1 MGALIVIA
9 AIVAAGSVCR
19 GADAPFTPTDQYE
32 KRQMD
37 GWTVLVNQRLL
48 TESRA
53 LGEDALHLLDSKL
66 YEIRRMVP
74 EAACGELRKVPIWL
88 GVDDGHAPCAEY
100 HPSREWLQAN
110 GYNPDKAR
118 CVEIGCAGK
127 FVEWSRQQPMMV
139 LHELAHAY
147 QDRVL
152 GDDLPALRGAYE
164 AALASGKCDAVLYQ
178 DGSTRRAYAMENVK
192 EYFAELS
199 ESYFGTNDFYPF
211 VRAELGKH
219 DPQGYGVLQELW
231 SRPAPTEGR

>member
-118 CVEIGCAGK
+118 CVEIGNASR
-127 FVEWSRQQPMMV
+127 FIAWSKDQPSMI

-147 QDRVL
+147 HDQVL
-152 GDDLPALRGAYE
+152 GFDNAEVVAAYE
-164 AALASGKCDAVLYQ
+164 QARRAGIYEAVLYLNGRTQ
-178 DGSTRRAYAMENVK
+178 RHYALTDAK
-192 EYFAELS
+192 EYFAELT
-199 ESYFGTNDFYPF
+199 ESFFGTNDFYPF
-211 VRAELGKH
+211 VRAELKVH
-219 DPQGYGVLQELW
+219 DPAGYGLIARMWGANQ
-231 SRPAPTEGR
+231 